1 MDNDITRGIKIYLDT
16 TRYAEGIQQLVSHT
30 QKYASSLK
38 QLQDAGLG
46 NSIQAK
52 KLESQIKRN
61 TDTENKYRAALEQQ
75 KLVLENLGSATG
87 NQLNSLKKFLMA
99 QEKDAVPGTVKH
111 TATLEQLKRV
121 NDQLAISQQRVRGE
135 TEKQTTSFLS
145 MSKMKASIVGFFAG
159 IGASVSSAIYNFIN
173 TTSEFVNNSIALS
186 AAADG
191 VKHAFEAID
200 RPGLLDNLRQNTKNT
215 LSDFNLMKAAVRADF
230 FKIPLEKLGTLLKF
244 AQLRAQQTGQ
254 SVDYMTES
262 IVTGLGRKSLKILD
276 NLGLSAAEINEEVAK
291 TGDFMTGVSNI
302 IERELAKSTDD
313 YTAAAMKAAQKTA
326 ALENKMEMLGTIL
339 RPIKGQYSSLMQTMK
354 MFFAD
359 TAIWIAEHKEML
371 VTITSA
377 IVAYYSAVKIAAMWQ
392 AKYKDASIATVVVE
406 KAKSAWMAISK
417 GATLLYAAATALLEG
432 NTIRATAAMRLFN
445 MTTKLNPV
453 GLLVG
458 LITAGAAAFLLF
470 KNNVSITKTAIS
482 DLNTKLDIERTSLNN
497 VFEEMK
503 KTNPG
508 TSQRISLVKQ
518 LNEKYPGLISNY
530 NLEKASLKD
539 ITLAQNEANKALVN
553 RVATEMKAKMMNDV
567 ITNNI
572 IKQQGAVNNII
583 DVMKQNMNENVFSR
597 IEPGLRAFLSD
608 SSKTI
613 DDLINKYGKL
623 FSNKNEMSKWI
634 TSLSSGLYL
643 LRNAQTGLKGEM
655 NAVTAIYKPYID
667 SLKSATNAT
676 HSLTEEEKKQQM
688 EQSSILVKL
697 QKQKQHVQD
706 TWKEDS
712 KENIVLKNKELE
724 RIDKEIS
731 KYQELGKTK
740 RNSGSAS
747 SLVSSSIKN
756 KHTEEINEIRRNGEE
771 KGLLEDEINMQIL
784 SSDLIYYQ
792 KRITALE
799 AFLRKEKDKKKVSAL
814 QAQINES
821 HSKLI
826 DTEINIEKQ
835 RISSLDKI
843 RQTDLE
849 DQDKIYKENQDV
861 FEKSLTDKQISQDE
875 FDVLMLALND
885 ANNLNRLE
893 IEEKYLNDVNSL
905 ELKNGKLKS
914 DAVSKANEYVIAAEL
929 AASKSRAA
937 IQEQVSNFTMD
948 FKNENG
954 LLTLED
960 ETKLQLK
967 VLEDRYKAKKEL
979 AEMGEQELTDLEK
992 AYSDA
997 RTNITKDAEQKKA
1010 SIREKYGM
1018 SSFAEQFQI
1027 QMDALNKEKQQG
1039 LISARDYA
1047 KAEKKIKIDS
1057 WKKQYD
1063 YYSNLFGSAIT
1074 ALQDAEVANMEAKYD
1089 VEIEAAQGNA
1099 AEVERLENEKAQK
1112 KLDIEK
1118 KYADV
1123 NFAIKASEIVAN
1135 TAVAIMTALKEL
1147 GPIAGP
1153 VAAALIGVTGAAQL
1167 AAANAERMKIKN
1179 MTLSG
1184 TSSSSSSSSKTRV
1197 VSNSSSSGYSEGGY
1211 TGDGGRYEV
1220 AGPVH
1225 RGEYVV
1231 PAPEMSN
1238 PRVIDSV
1245 RIIESVRRQ
1254 RTGLNPLPGFA
1265 EGGYTG
1271 SPSPVSMNNSDYLG
1285 ILQEILNAVQDPD
1298 NPRKCYVLLSDLNKA
1313 TDLKT
1318 KAEKPF
1324 TRGDKK

>member
-30 QKYASSLK
+30 QKYTSELK

-52 KLESQIKRN
+52 KLEAQIKRN
-61 TDTENKYRAALEQQ
+61 TDTETKYRAALEQQ
-75 KLVLENLGSATG
+75 KSVLENLGSATG

-111 TATLEQLKRV
+111 TATLEQLRRV

-159 IGASVSSAIYNFIN
+159 IGASISGAIYNFVN
-173 TTSEFVNNSIALS
+173 TTSEFVNNSISLS

-200 RPGLLDNLRQNTKNT
+200 RPGLLDNLRKNTKNT

-359 TAIWIAEHKEML
+359 TAIWMAEHKDSI
-371 VTITSA
+371 VTIISVATGWWALIKLLTAAQRAWTATVAIAKTINVAYNAVLLLQAGNAVKGAQAMRILNTMIAANGVIAKVATSITYLFAAAQALLTGNLGKASIAFKSFTSSIKINPLILFATA
-377 IVAYYSAVKIAAMWQ
+377 IVAVGAAIYALTKKINTQKAIQEDLNSVEKETKKQLAEHKSQIDLLLDAIHNENLSNADRYKAIKKLQTIIPGYNAQISNTGKITKENTAAVKDYLAQLERQIRMEALKTKLIDLYTQQFEAEDNLEKKRAKRKNEDKKSGDENPYAQTAGFGLVIADMEYSKAEDNLNSINSRIVALKKRMKENLSINDLTSTPSTPKSKKDKTDYNAIALKDLETAHENELNKIRLNGQEKQETEDDINSKILASDILYFDKRIAAL
-392 AKYKDASIATVVVE
+392 E
-406 KAKSAWMAISK
+406 KFS
-417 GATLLYAAATALLEG
+417 E
-432 NTIRATAAMRLFN
+432 
-445 MTTKLNPV
+445 TTKNKRKRAEYDNEIVNLKTKKINAEID
-453 GLLVG
+453 LE
-458 LITAGAAAFLLF
+458 
-470 KNNVSITKTAIS
+470 KQKVSSLEKIRQS
-482 DLNTKLDIERTSLNN
+482 DLDDQEKIYKSNQDILEDSLNN
-497 VFEEMK
+497 K
-503 KTNPG
+503 
-508 TSQRISLVKQ
+508 
-518 LNEKYPGLISNY
+518 
-530 NLEKASLKD
+530 
-539 ITLAQNEANKALVN
+539 
-553 RVATEMKAKMMNDV
+553 
-567 ITNNI
+567 
-572 IKQQGAVNNII
+572 
-583 DVMKQNMNENVFSR
+583 
-597 IEPGLRAFLSD
+597 
-608 SSKTI
+608 
-613 DDLINKYGKL
+613 
-623 FSNKNEMSKWI
+623 
-634 TSLSSGLYL
+634 
-643 LRNAQTGLKGEM
+643 
-655 NAVTAIYKPYID
+655 
-667 SLKSATNAT
+667 
-676 HSLTEEEKKQQM
+676 
-688 EQSSILVKL
+688 
-697 QKQKQHVQD
+697 
-706 TWKEDS
+706 
-712 KENIVLKNKELE
+712 
-724 RIDKEIS
+724 
-731 KYQELGKTK
+731 
-740 RNSGSAS
+740 
-747 SLVSSSIKN
+747 
-756 KHTEEINEIRRNGEE
+756 
-771 KGLLEDEINMQIL
+771 
-784 SSDLIYYQ
+784 
-792 KRITALE
+792 
-799 AFLRKEKDKKKVSAL
+799 
-814 QAQINES
+814 
-821 HSKLI
+821 
-826 DTEINIEKQ
+826 
-835 RISSLDKI
+835 
-843 RQTDLE
+843 
-849 DQDKIYKENQDV
+849 KIY
-861 FEKSLTDKQISQDE
+861 QDE
-875 FDVLMLALND
+875 FDVIMLALNE
-885 ANNLNRLE
+885 ANTQNRLE
-893 IEEKYLNDVNSL
+893 VEKQYLNDVNAL
-905 ELKNGKLKS
+905 ELKNGPLKAE
-914 DAVSKANEYVIAAEL
+914 AVSKANEYVIAAEL

-937 IQEQVSNFTMD
+937 IQKQVSNLTMD

-967 VLEDRYKAKKEL
+967 VLEDRYKARKKL
-979 AEMGEQELTDLEK
+979 AEKEGQDITDLEK

-997 RTNITKDAEQKKA
+997 RENITKDAEQKKA

-1018 SSFAEQFQI
+1018 ASFAEQFQM
-1027 QMDALNKEKQQG
+1027 QKNALKKEKEAG
-1039 LISARDYA
+1039 LISAEDYS
-1047 KAEKKIKIDS
+1047 KAEKKIKIDN
-1057 WKKQYD
+1057 WKAQFD
-1063 YYSNLFGSAIT
+1063 YYSNLFSSAIT

-1099 AEVERLENEKAQK
+1099 EEVERLENEKAQK

-1123 NFAIKASEIVAN
+1123 NFAVKASEIIAN
-1135 TAVAIMTALKEL
+1135 TSVAIMMALSQL
-1147 GPIAGP
+1147 GVWGGPIA
-1153 VAAALIGVTGAAQL
+1153 AALMAATGAAQL

-1245 RIIESVRRQ
+1245 RVIESIRRQ